1 VVRKREVALE
11 REREQLVT
19 TLQELRAQ
27 VLTRQQEL
35 HTENRDIR

>member
-1 VVRKREVALE
+1 VVRRREGALE
-11 REREQLVT
+11 REREQLAT

-35 HTENRDIR
+35 HTETRDIR

>member
-1 VVRKREVALE
+1 VVKRREETLE
-11 REREQLVT
+11 REREQLAT

-35 HTENRDIR
+35 HTETRDIR

>member
-1 VVRKREVALE
+1 MRKREVALE

-35 HTENRDIR
+35 HTETRDIR